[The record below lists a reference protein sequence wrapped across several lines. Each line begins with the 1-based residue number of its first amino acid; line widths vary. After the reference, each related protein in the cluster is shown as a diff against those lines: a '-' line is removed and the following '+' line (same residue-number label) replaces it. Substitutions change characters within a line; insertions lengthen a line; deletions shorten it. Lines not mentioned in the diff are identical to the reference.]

1 MPNPKL
7 ETYKNKATGDVYD
20 YTDADAQGKL
30 TAILDG
36 TTIESFSDVE
46 SALADKVDVE
56 SGKGLSTNDYDDTE
70 KTKVAAA
77 FPRSEQAVL
86 GAKNIIPY
94 PYHSPNSYTS
104 HDVGFTVNTNKTVTT
119 DSGTASGDDAVFT
132 LLQKS
137 DTAFNDFF
145 ELTKGKTIKLTG
157 VPEGASTSTYW
168 LMIYDTSA
176 HNLVSG
182 EMEYQMPET
191 MPSAFYLQIVVKNG
205 QSASNKIWKPMISF
219 DGGEYVPPAMTNKQL
234 TDELQE
240 PELSGVDV
248 NTLVEPKRYHL
259 VSNIT
264 NLPSGVTTGVLD
276 VIKITSTGVPKKQI
290 LWPSGNPTK
299 FYIRDMYSNGTWSAW
314 CEFTGTVLS

>member
-7 ETYKNKATGDVYD
+7 ETYKNKATGTVYD
-20 YTDADAQGKL
+20 YTDAAAQAALAG
-30 TAILDG
+30 ILDG
-36 TTIESFSDVE
+36 TDIDSFGDVE
-46 SALADKVDVE
+46 TALDGKVDKVT
-56 SGKGLSTNDYDDTE
+56 GKGLSTNDYDDTE
-70 KTKVAAA
+70 KAKVAGA

-86 GAKNIIPY
+86 GAKNIVPY
-94 PYHSPNSYTS
+94 PYHSPDSYTS
-104 HDVGFTVNTNKTVTT
+104 HDVGFTVNANKTVTT

-137 DTAFNDFF
+137 DTAFSDFF

-219 DGGEYVPPAMTNKQL
+219 DGGEYVPPVMTNKEL
-234 TDELQE
+234 TDKVQ
-240 PELSGVDV
+240 GII
-248 NTLVEPKRYHL
+248 NAA
-259 VSNIT
+259 T
-264 NLPSGVTTGVLD
+264 NAADFAAFKTA
-276 VIKITSTGVPKKQI
+276 I
-290 LWPSGNPTK
+290 GN
-299 FYIRDMYSNGTWSAW
+299 
-314 CEFTGTVLS
+314 L